1 MSEALK
7 VGKEKPRKGTA
18 IGVGLR
24 HAHFRDVLTAPA
36 PLDFVEV
43 HSENFFGKGGAARA
57 FLLEVAQYYPVSLHS
72 TAMGLG
78 SESAIPD
85 SYMPELKRLA
95 EDVEPCLISDHVAF
109 SRAEWLGH
117 IVHSGDLL
125 PVVFDRENLFRMV
138 ANIDHVQKVLGRRLL
153 LENLSAYLTLPGS
166 EMSETEFLTA
176 LTQETGCG
184 LLVDLNNLYVNAKN
198 QGVENVERYV
208 RRWLESIPAEAVGE
222 LHLAGCSPVAA
233 GELMID
239 DHARPVADEVWW
251 LYAFALERFGPVP
264 TLIEWDNDLPD
275 WQVLT
280 AEAEK
285 ARKIA
290 EEVLPYG
297 H

>member
-1 MSEALK
+1 MVNALN
-7 VGKEKPRKGTA
+7 VGKENPRKGTA

-24 HAHFRDVLTAPA
+24 HAHFRDVLTEPA

-43 HSENFFGKGGAARA
+43 HSENFFGHGGAGRA
-57 FLLEVAQYYPVSLHS
+57 FLREVVQHYPVSLHS

-78 SESAIPD
+78 SESAM
-85 SYMPELKRLA
+85 SALYMPQLKSLV
-95 EDVEPCLISDHVAF
+95 EDVEPCLLSDHVAF
-109 SRAEWLGH
+109 SRAEWLGQT
-117 IVHSGDLL
+117 VHVGDLL
-125 PVVFDRENLFRMV
+125 PVVFDRVNLYRMV
-138 ANIDHVQKVLGRRLL
+138 ANIDRVQQVLGRRLL

-184 LLVDLNNLYVNAKN
+184 LLVDLNNLYVNANN
-198 QGVENVERYV
+198 QGIENVERYV
-208 RRWLESIPAEAVGE
+208 RRWLEGVPAGAVGE

-239 DHARPVADEVWW
+239 DHARPVVDEVWW

-275 WQVLT
+275 WKVLM
-280 AEAEK
+280 AEAQK